1 MEIQGSSKFQMK
13 LRDAI
18 RIAINVMES
27 HKEECRHFGRISDD
41 PDTLAS
47 LSEDI
52 DKCTHAIQL
61 LQTIELPDESL

>member
-1 MEIQGSSKFQMK
+1 METGGSTKFQMK

-27 HKEECRHFGRISDD
+27 HKEECRHFGRITDD

-52 DKCTHAIQL
+52 DKCTQAIQL
-61 LQTIELPDESL
+61 LQTIEVPDEPV